1 MKRKFVAR
9 FESKEI
15 LRALDDDVRRAAM
28 GECGRRSVG
37 MGDEVCS
44 VKAVAETPQSRKA
57 AACASRRKRAASLV
71 PADIHTHN
79 V

>member
-28 GECGRRSVG
+28 GECGRRSVR
-37 MGDEVCS
+37 MGDEVWW
-44 VKAVAETPQSRKA
+44 VKAVAETPRSRA